1 MRSLRMPHRV
11 SFDVYGRTNVM
22 RATSCH
28 AAMRRRSFLIGSGAS
43 LGLVAVAGCSTTSSS
58 STPAEASAKKRE
70 IDAGVD
76 ATLTRLY
83 GEIPGSQE
91 LLQKSKG
98 VLVFPQVLAAG
109 VGIGGEYGEGAL
121 RSGGRTIDYYKTTTG
136 SLGFQLGAQSKA
148 IIIAFMTDPAYQQF
162 RNSSG
167 WTAGADA
174 SVALL
179 KVGANGRVDTSTA
192 TEPVVGFV
200 LTNSGL
206 MFNLSLAGTKVSKLE
221 A

>member
-1 MRSLRMPHRV
+1 
-11 SFDVYGRTNVM
+11 
-22 RATSCH
+22 
-28 AAMRRRSFLIGSGAS
+28 MRRRSFLIGSGAS

>member
-1 MRSLRMPHRV
+1 MK
-11 SFDVYGRTNVM
+11 
-22 RATSCH
+22 
-28 AAMRRRSFLIGSGAS
+28 RRSFLIGSGAALS
-43 LGLVAVAGCSTTSSS
+43 LVAASGCSTTSSS
-58 STPAEASAKKRE
+58 STPAEAGAKRRE

-76 ATLTRLY
+76 STLTRLY

>member
-1 MRSLRMPHRV
+1 
-11 SFDVYGRTNVM
+11 
-22 RATSCH
+22 
-28 AAMRRRSFLIGSGAS
+28 MRRRSFLIGSGVS
-43 LGLVAVAGCSTTSSS
+43 LGLVVVAGCSTTSTP
-58 STPAEASAKKRE
+58 STPAEASAKRRE

-83 GEIPGSQE
+83 NETRGSQE
-91 LLQKSKG
+91 LLQKAKG

-121 RSGGRTIDYYKTTTG
+121 RSGGRTVDYYKTTTG
-136 SLGFQLGAQSKA
+136 SFGFQLGAQSKA
-148 IIIAFMTDPAYQQF
+148 VIIAFMTDPAYQQF

-174 SVALL
+174 SVAIL
-179 KVGANGRVDTSTA
+179 KVGANGQLDTSTA
-192 TEPVVGFV
+192 TQPVVGFV